1 MSGSMDNEIVKRLV
15 WSGMLTGIGALAS
28 IAASRAAAIL
38 YRRLFEED
46 PPE

>member
-1 MSGSMDNEIVKRLV
+1 MDNEIVKRLV

-28 IAASRAAAIL
+28 ILAHRAAGLI